1 MNVQFGTGFTIS
13 QNTTGAQGSEA
24 RSGVAV
30 PVEADNQS
38 TTSFAP
44 VQEANESPKPRQ
56 EDAQKGSEER
66 QAVEQRR
73 ARAQQEERQTQQRA
87 ERRLEREAQ
96 LEQAEQAQS
105 KRSEDAQQKQ
115 TQQENQAEDVSVD
128 RSQEE
133 QRAQER
139 RQQDA
144 QEQRQLEAE
153 QKQIQK
159 LAERDREVRAH
170 EQAHQAVGGQYAG
183 AISLTYKRGP
193 DGQNYAVAGEVPI
206 DTSKVAN
213 DPQATL
219 DKAETI
225 RRAALAPAEPSSQ
238 DRRVA
243 AMAIQMSVEAR
254 AEIQQQ
260 QQEVQ
265 TEESNVEE
273 ESESKSL
280 SEEERLDAEQKAQQ
294 QEQNDENNE
303 RFSADF
309 QELNERLARIQAQL
323 VEASQIGDKVNAGVN
338 LLDVTT

>member
-1 MNVQFGTGFTIS
+1 MNVQFGTGFTIN
-13 QNTTGAQGSEA
+13 QNNTSAQGSEA
-24 RSGVAV
+24 RTGVAV

-56 EDAQKGSEER
+56 EDVQKGVEER

-73 ARAQQEERQTQQRA
+73 ARAQQEERQAQQRE
-87 ERRLEREAQ
+87 ERRLEGERQ
-96 LEQAEQAQS
+96 LAQAEQQQQS
-105 KRSEDAQQKQ
+105 QQD
-115 TQQENQAEDVSVD
+115 NQAEDVSAE
-128 RSQEE
+128 RSQED

-153 QKQIQK
+153 QQQIQK

-183 AISLTYKRGP
+183 AMTFTYKRGP
-193 DGQNYAVAGEVPI
+193 DGQNYAIGGEVSI
-206 DTSKVAN
+206 DTGKVAN

-219 DKAETI
+219 TKAETV

-243 AMAIQMSVEAR
+243 AQATQMALEAR

-265 TEESNVEE
+265 AEESDTEEKSD
-273 ESESKSL
+273 SKSL
-280 SEEERLDAEQKAQQ
+280 SEEERLEAEQKAQKE
-294 QEQNDENNE
+294 EQNDENNS
-303 RFSADF
+303 RISADF